1 MFMITIRQLLN
12 KIFWDKRENRSDYQ
26 LLIYDRM
33 EKKLIKINFDK
44 IDGLDRNFLKINDK
58 NGLKYI
64 PLHRIKIVL
73 KNKEVFW
80 KRSGF

>member
-1 MFMITIRQLLN
+1 MITIRQLLN

>member
-44 IDGLDRNFLKINDK
+44 IDGLDGSFLKINDK